1 MKNLLIR
8 NVLLSCLFAS
18 ASAMACTTKE
28 QALNTMLKLNAV
40 AAEYQLKGASD
51 EPDSAEWEQRRIALI
66 TAMVPYA
73 DMIAKDRYADAC
85 NGYREVAEEF
95 EIELANIKSMT
106 VKDYDKYDKKYPP
119 KNPCSTLSLVTRIN
133 ELGSEYGQQA
143 HDSPVRKRL
152 DFANAK
158 YSYLYATDI
167 NAVCGFLQEME
178 ASLKGLPSVPD
189 RSGGKVS
196 RRTESQ

>member
-106 VKDYDKYDKKYPP
+106 VKDYDKYDKKYPS

-133 ELGSEYGQQA
+133 ELGSEYSQQA
-143 HDSPVRKRL
+143 YGSPVRKRL